1 MIKSKKVAYDGYIWG
16 SNETKKGTGILT
28 VDTCAW
34 TVEFKH
40 LTGPNPST
48 DDLLTFVLS
57 DKTVRAVIKEYQK
70 KGRVKDYAIRIKQH
84 KGINEVYINFYYNAV
99 FTNGKYL
106 LYSSCFKQTLEF
118 LRQYIGDFVE
128 MVVKLQEE
136 DPDVFH
142 TNSFVRKHLRSKST
156 FMCEKTY
163 NNYDIERGVSNI
175 IYSLRLMY

>member
-1 MIKSKKVAYDGYIWG
+1 MIKSKKVAFDGFLWG
-16 SNETKKGTGILT
+16 SNDISKGTGILT

-48 DDLLTFVLS
+48 EDLLAFVLS

-84 KGINEVYINFYYNAV
+84 NGINEVYINFYYNAV

-106 LYSSCFKQTLEF
+106 LYSSCFKKTWELP
-118 LRQYIGDFVE
+118 RQYIGDFVE

-136 DPDVFH
+136 YPDVFH
-142 TNSFVRKHLRSKST
+142 TKSFDRKYLRSKST
-156 FMCEKTY
+156 FRYEKTY
-163 NNYDIERGVSNI
+163 HNYDIERGVSHI
-175 IYSLRLMY
+175 I